1 MFEVAAS
8 SKVHERRNPHDM
20 DMSVKPKAARA
31 AQVLANMTIAGEGEV
46 EARLLPAITGVE
58 RPATL
63 GFINAHGVNLCW
75 DDAEIA
81 SNFAGLDFL
90 LRDGI
95 GVDLCCRR
103 MGWPSGANLNGTD
116 FIPRVLDRRNG
127 SVALL
132 GTQSPWL
139 DEAADRLR
147 KRGLDIG
154 AVHHGFEDV
163 PFYVDLVMKQ
173 RPATVVLAMGMP
185 KQEQV
190 AALIRERADWPVLV
204 ICGGAILDW
213 IAERFTRAPEFYQNN
228 NLEWLYRLM
237 KEPKRLFRRY
247 VIGNPLLLM
256 RIPALARTAKKLD
269 LKPRTLPRA

>member
-1 MFEVAAS
+1 M
-8 SKVHERRNPHDM
+8 
-20 DMSVKPKAARA
+20 
-31 AQVLANMTIAGEGEV
+31 
-46 EARLLPAITGVE
+46 
-58 RPATL
+58 
-63 GFINAHGVNLCW
+63 
-75 DDAEIA
+75 
-81 SNFAGLDFL
+81 
-90 LRDGI
+90 
-95 GVDLCCRR
+95 
-103 MGWPSGANLNGTD
+103 
-116 FIPRVLDRRNG
+116 
-127 SVALL
+127 ALL

-163 PFYVDLVMKQ
+163 QFYVDLVLEQ

-213 IAERFTRAPEFYQNN
+213 IAERFTRVPEFYQNN

-256 RIPALARTAKKLD
+256 RIPALARTAKSQGLE
-269 LKPRTLPRA
+269 PRTLPRA